1 MPHGRINVLPFSCQI
16 HCLLLI
22 INENCQVH
30 CASDSLAT
38 AFSFFHPVL
47 NFLVNYLKKS
57 GRTPPPP
64 RVRVSVRQH
73 VIGCN
78 LMRAVVAAK
87 SAMAAGRTV
96 SHFYSPLP
104 RNKSRQTI
112 SISPKTKQGSV
123 LGVLSRDRTNQ
134 RGQASRFQPTKI
146 AAPTT
151 RYFPSFPSH
160 FSQTPPGCIVY
171 PCIHRSPQSTLHS
184 TTEKL

>member
-1 MPHGRINVLPFSCQI
+1 M
-16 HCLLLI
+16 
-22 INENCQVH
+22 INENSQVH
-30 CASDSLAT
+30 CAGPAMGSN
-38 AFSFFHPVL
+38 FFHPIFFHPIL

-57 GRTPPPP
+57 GRTPQ
-64 RVRVSVRQH
+64 VRVSVRQH

-87 SAMAAGRTV
+87 SAIAAGRTV

-112 SISPKTKQGSV
+112 SIGPKTKQGSV
-123 LGVLSRDRTNQ
+123 LCVLSRDRTNQ
-134 RGQASRFQPTKI
+134 RRQASRFQPTKI
-146 AAPTT
+146 AEPTT

-171 PCIHRSPQSTLHS
+171 PCIYRSPQSTLHS